1 MKVYRLDID
10 PGETGKWGKRIRWG
24 RIVGFI
30 SGSIH
35 LVLGFHGQAGRVS
48 SIWWPLLTS
57 KVNFV
62 TTNVLKRLII
72 R

>member
-1 MKVYRLDID
+1 MEVYRLDID
-10 PGETGKWGKRIRWG
+10 PGEPGKWGKKIRWG

-35 LVLGFHGQAGRVS
+35 LVLGFSWAMGS

-57 KVNFV
+57 KVNYV